1 MNVLT
6 KYFGLKPA
14 GERLILFFMF
24 VLLFTHLMSCFWYF
38 SSKFEDTSP
47 NTWVYRL
54 GLRESEPYELY
65 IVSFYYILT
74 TITTVGY
81 GDITPVTITERIM
94 CIFLFI
100 FGVLFFSFSIGSL
113 TSVLSSLNVRE
124 AKLQEK
130 IKLLDMIKK
139 EYNVPFSLYN
149 KLY

>member
-1 MNVLT
+1 M
-6 KYFGLKPA
+6 
-14 GERLILFFMF
+14 
-24 VLLFTHLMSCFWYF
+24 
-38 SSKFEDTSP
+38 
-47 NTWVYRL
+47 
-54 GLRESEPYELY
+54 RESKAYQLY

-81 GDITPVTITERIM
+81 GDITPATITERVM

-124 AKLQEK
+124 AKLHEK